1 MPSKSCFQKFSLKFF
16 KNINVIIFNLTK
28 FLLTFLQVNVSAAR
42 AIRRF
47 SSFGVGQHLLGG
59 GRIGSPSSSNLGR
72 TPSKHLMVPSALQ
85 SCIITED
92 EEEEEEEENEESK
105 TEKSRKSADST
116 IQSKGPAVT
125 VTTTDEEKSRRSSGE
140 YGEEIP
146 EEYNTDTP
154 DGLRNYLQQMINT
167 GLLPGGLGS
176 GPAVNV
182 SDTYSDDEH

>member
-1 MPSKSCFQKFSLKFF
+1 M
-16 KNINVIIFNLTK
+16 
-28 FLLTFLQVNVSAAR
+28 NVSAAR

-59 GRIGSPSSSNLGR
+59 GRVGSPSNSNLGR
-72 TPSKHLMVPSALQ
+72 SPSKHLMVPSALQ

-92 EEEEEEEENEESK
+92 EEEEEEEETDESK
-105 TEKSRKSADST
+105 IEKSRNSANST
-116 IQSKGPAVT
+116 IRNKGPAVT
-125 VTTTDEEKSRRSSGE
+125 VTKDDEEKNRRSSGE

-167 GLLPGGLGS
+167 GLLPGGSGS
-176 GPAVNV
+176 GPVVDV
-182 SDTYSDDEH
+182 SDTYSDDDH

>member
-1 MPSKSCFQKFSLKFF
+1 M
-16 KNINVIIFNLTK
+16 
-28 FLLTFLQVNVSAAR
+28 NVSAAR

-59 GRIGSPSSSNLGR
+59 GRAGSPSSSSLGR

-92 EEEEEEEENEESK
+92 EEEEEEEEESFHESK
-105 TEKSRKSADST
+105 TEKNNNST
-116 IQSKGPAVT
+116 IRNKEPAVT
-125 VTTTDEEKSRRSSGE
+125 VTTEEEEKNRRSSGE

-167 GLLPGGLGS
+167 GLLPGGSGS
-176 GPAVNV
+176 GPVVDV
-182 SDTYSDDEH
+182 SDTYSDDDH

>member
-1 MPSKSCFQKFSLKFF
+1 M
-16 KNINVIIFNLTK
+16 
-28 FLLTFLQVNVSAAR
+28 NVSAAR

-59 GRIGSPSSSNLGR
+59 GRSGSPNSSNLGR

-92 EEEEEEEENEESK
+92 EEEEGEEEDEEEIHESK
-105 TEKSRKSADST
+105 IEKNNNST
-116 IQSKGPAVT
+116 IRNKGPAVT
-125 VTTTDEEKSRRSSGE
+125 ITTEEEEKNRRSSGE

-154 DGLRNYLQQMINT
+154 DGLRYYLQQMINT
-167 GLLPGGLGS
+167 GLLPGGSGS
-176 GPAVNV
+176 GPAVDV
-182 SDTYSDDEH
+182 SDTYSDDDH